1 MSYIQ
6 VNNLWKQF
14 GQTPVLERI
23 DAEIDQGAFVTLV
36 GTSGCGKSTFLNL
49 LLGISRPTRGSITLE
64 GHQLKA
70 EPDGERGIVFQ
81 RYSVFPH
88 LNVRQNIL
96 IALEFSA
103 SRFLARLFG
112 RAREQAL
119 GRVDDIIERVGL
131 SQAAERYPHELSGG
145 MQQRLA
151 IAQALIARPKVL
163 LLDEPFG
170 ALDPGIRKDMHSLVR
185 ELWQQEQLTV
195 FMVTHD
201 LQEAFLLGT
210 RLWVFDKVRHDPDE
224 PDNYGARIT
233 YDLDLSQPLSGAT
246 ADQLPEQIRLTLSEE
261 PGNLITSS

>member
-6 VNNLWKQF
+6 VNNLWKEF

-23 DAEIDQGAFVTLV
+23 NADIEQGAFVTLV
-36 GTSGCGKSTFLNL
+36 GTSGCGKSTFLNM
-49 LLGISRPTRGSITLE
+49 LLGITKPSRGEITLE
-64 GHQLKA
+64 DQPLKA

-103 SRFLARLFG
+103 SPMLARLFG
-112 RAREQAL
+112 QAKNDAL
-119 GRVDDIIERVGL
+119 RKVDDIIERVGL
-131 SQAAERYPHELSGG
+131 SHAAKRYPHELSGG
-145 MQQRLA
+145 MRQRLA

-170 ALDPGIRKDMHSLVR
+170 ALDPGIRKDMHQLVK
-185 ELWQQEQLTV
+185 ELWQQEKLTV

-210 RLWVFDKVRHDPDE
+210 RLWVFDKVRHDPD
-224 PDNYGARIT
+224 DATVYGSRIT
-233 YDLDLSQPLSGAT
+233 YDLDLSTPQSAANADEFSGEIEQTLAQPSNSI
-246 ADQLPEQIRLTLSEE
+246 P
-261 PGNLITSS
+261 TS